1 MKTTAAK
8 TDKLIELLLTFAKI
22 GFFTFGG
29 GYAMLAI
36 IENICVER
44 KKWITPDEM
53 ARLTV
58 VAESTPGPIAINCA
72 TFIGYR
78 IAGLGGSVFAT
89 LGIVLPSFVIIFS
102 VSRFLDNFLEIG
114 IVASAFKGI
123 RLAIGV
129 LIFEAAVKM
138 MRKIRRDAVSV
149 AILVTSFLVMLAVDL
164 FAWSFSSVS
173 LMLVAAFVSL
183 LFFFIRNR
191 KRGGSCSE

>member
-1 MKTTAAK
+1 MKSS
-8 TDKLIELLLTFAKI
+8 KLFELFITFTKI
-22 GFFTFGG
+22 GLFTFGG

-44 KKWITPDEM
+44 KRWITADEM

-72 TFIGYR
+72 TYIGYR
-78 IAGLGGSVFAT
+78 IAGLAGAVSAT

-102 VSRFLDNFLEIG
+102 ISRFLDNFLEIG
-114 IVASAFKGI
+114 AVASAFKGI

-138 MRKIRRDAVSV
+138 MRKIKRDAMSV
-149 AILVTSFLVMLAVDL
+149 TILVISFLVMLAVDL
-164 FAWSFSSVS
+164 FAWNFSSVS
-173 LMLVAAFVSL
+173 LMLAAAFVSL
-183 LFFFIRNR
+183 AVFYLR
-191 KRGGSCSE
+191 KRGAGGSERQ

>member
-1 MKTTAAK
+1 MKGGR
-8 TDKLIELLLTFAKI
+8 LFELFITFTKI
-22 GFFTFGG
+22 GLFTFGG

-44 KKWITPDEM
+44 KRWITADEM

-72 TFIGYR
+72 TYIGYR
-78 IAGLGGSVFAT
+78 IAGLAGAVSAT

-102 VSRFLDNFLEIG
+102 ISRFLDNFLEIG
-114 IVASAFKGI
+114 AVASAFKGI

-138 MRKIRRDAVSV
+138 MRKIKRDAMSV
-149 AILVTSFLVMLAVDL
+149 TILVISFLVMLAVDL
-164 FAWSFSSVS
+164 FAWNFSSVS
-173 LMLVAAFVSL
+173 LMLAAAFVSL
-183 LFFFIRNR
+183 AVFYLR
-191 KRGGSCSE
+191 KRGAGGSERQ

>member
-1 MKTTAAK
+1 MKSG
-8 TDKLIELLLTFAKI
+8 KLFELFITFTKI
-22 GFFTFGG
+22 GLFTFGG

-44 KKWITPDEM
+44 KRWITPDEM

-72 TFIGYR
+72 TYIGYR
-78 IAGLGGSVFAT
+78 IAGLAGSVFAT

-102 VSRFLDNFLEIG
+102 ISRFLDNFLEIEA
-114 IVASAFKGI
+114 VASAFKGI

-138 MRKIRRDAVSV
+138 MRKIKRNAVSV
-149 AILVTSFLVMLAVDL
+149 TILANSFLVMLAADL
-164 FAWSFSSVS
+164 FAWNFSSVS

-183 LFFFIRNR
+183 LLFSFK
-191 KRGGSCSE
+191 KRSSGGAGQQ

>member
-72 TFIGYR
+72 TYIGYR
-78 IAGLGGSVFAT
+78 IAGFAGAVFAT

-102 VSRFLDNFLEIG
+102 ISRFLDNFLEIG
-114 IVASAFKGI
+114 IVASAFRGI

-183 LFFFIRNR
+183 LIFFIRNR

>member
-1 MKTTAAK
+1 MKGG
-8 TDKLIELLLTFAKI
+8 KLFELFITFAKI
-22 GFFTFGG
+22 GLFTFGG

-44 KKWITPDEM
+44 KRWISPDEM

-72 TFIGYR
+72 TYIGYR
-78 IAGLGGSVFAT
+78 IAGFAGAVFAT

-102 VSRFLDNFLEIG
+102 ISRFLDNFLEIG
-114 IVASAFKGI
+114 IVASAFRGI

-138 MRKIRRDAVSV
+138 MRKIKRDAMSV
-149 AILVTSFLVMLAVDL
+149 TILVISFLVMLAVDL
-164 FAWSFSSVS
+164 FAWNFSSVS
-173 LMLVAAFVSL
+173 LMLAAAFVSL
-183 LFFFIRNR
+183 AVFYLR
-191 KRGGSCSE
+191 KRGAGGSERQ